1 MQIYGYL
8 LNTDLVGMD
17 KIYVILE
24 VCNLDLDEVETNKH
38 DMVVQRD
45 KSRAGERVPNL
56 LRWPRIED
64 FPGCETRQC

>member
-45 KSRAGERVPNL
+45 
-56 LRWPRIED
+56 
-64 FPGCETRQC
+64 